1 MINQFK
7 DSHQK
12 DTAEIIQDIELKNC
26 SEIDRLTK
34 DNLAKDEK
42 IKNLQEKEVQL
53 EGKEELIASLNI
65 RIN

>member
-1 MINQFK
+1 MINQIK
-7 DSHQK
+7 ESHQK
-12 DTAEIIQDIELKNC
+12 DTEEIIQDIEKKKW

-42 IKNLQEKEVQL
+42 IKNLQEKEGQL

>member
-1 MINQFK
+1 MINQIK
-7 DSHQK
+7 ESHQK
-12 DTAEIIQDIELKNC
+12 DTEEIIQDIEKKKC
-26 SEIDRLTK
+26 SEFDRLTK

-42 IKNLQEKEVQL
+42 IKNLQEKEGQL